1 MALPFIGGNQIICV
15 MKKIT
20 FLLIIVSLISGCKK
34 QEFEPEGPTD
44 VRVKNLST
52 VAWTDVTVNTSGGEH
67 NLGNIAGQSSSEYVE
82 FEKAYPFAEITATI
96 NGQVYSTGVVNYFG
110 QTYIG
115 QMKITYEVYIKSE
128 ANRILEISRTTLDAA
143 LE

>member
-1 MALPFIGGNQIICV
+1 
-15 MKKIT
+15 MKKIA
-20 FLLIIVSLISGCKK
+20 FLLIIVSLVSGCKK

-52 VAWTDVTVNTSGGEH
+52 LPWTNVIVNTSGGEH
-67 NLGNIAGQSSSEYVE
+67 NLGDITSQSYSGYVQ
-82 FEKAYPFAEITATI
+82 FDKAYPFAEITATI
-96 NGQVYSTGVVNYFG
+96 NGLVYSTGPVNYFG

-128 ANRILEISRTTLDAA
+128 ANRILEISETVLDAA